1 MNATATGTS
10 STGTLASRSAIWSIF
25 AFPAGVAATPDEVD
39 TISLSSTA
47 PILPDTTDTWGGPA
61 PAVHKRK
68 SVPGTPGAA

>member
-25 AFPAGVAATPDEVD
+25 AFRPGEPATAAEVD

-47 PILPDTTDTWGGPA
+47 PILPDTTDTDRGSPA
-61 PAVHKRK
+61 PGGRP
-68 SVPGTPGAA
+68 S